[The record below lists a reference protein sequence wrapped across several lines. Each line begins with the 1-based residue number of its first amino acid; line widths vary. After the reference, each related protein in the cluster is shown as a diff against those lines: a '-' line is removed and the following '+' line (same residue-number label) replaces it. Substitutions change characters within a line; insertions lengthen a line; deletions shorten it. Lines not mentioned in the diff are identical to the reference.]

1 MPAISIDGV
10 RIASVKQ
17 PHLIHDSVRAGWVG
31 RADSVRAGWVGRAD
45 SVRAGWVGR
54 VDSLLS
60 CYRGSDSNVCVC
72 TMQCMNCLSRCQ
84 NSREC
89 LAVRPYGCSWNQ
101 PYYLQ

>member
-17 PHLIHDSVRAGWVG
+17 PHLMHDSVRAGWVG

-45 SVRAGWVGR
+45 S
-54 VDSLLS
+54 LLS

-72 TMQCMNCLSRCQ
+72 TMY
-84 NSREC
+84 
-89 LAVRPYGCSWNQ
+89 AVYELP
-101 PYYLQ
+101 

>member
-1 MPAISIDGV
+1 MPAISIDGD

-17 PHLIHDSVRAGWVG
+17 PHLMH
-31 RADSVRAGWVGRAD
+31 D

-72 TMQCMNCLSRCQ
+72 TML
-84 NSREC
+84 
-89 LAVRPYGCSWNQ
+89 P
-101 PYYLQ
+101 